1 MKLKWFRVR
10 EFQSVRDSGPVNIDD
25 IVCLVGKNESGKT
38 ALLKAL
44 YRLNPIVPADGNFNV
59 TLDYPRMEV
68 EDYRHDVE
76 SGKRAQAVP
85 IEVCFGLDSDEVHSI
100 EQAFGANC
108 LKKAELT
115 LSKAY
120 DNTRSFVLSVDTNKA
135 LQHLVDK
142 ADFSEVTREA
152 LKAAKPDANSVLT
165 VLQAQEQTEEVRRV
179 VSILQAIEKR
189 TVAGY
194 ILDTF
199 LHAHEPKFLY
209 FDEYYQLTGHE
220 NIEELIQ
227 RQNKQNNKELRE
239 SDYPLL
245 GLIRLARLTLPELL
259 NPANTIELK
268 NKLEGASN
276 HLTKQVL
283 KYWSQNKHLRMSFDV
298 RPARPGDPPGMQQG
312 TNLWGGV
319 FDTRHNVTTELGT
332 RSRGFV
338 WFFSFLAWYSDI
350 KRESSPMVLLLDEP
364 GLTLHAKAQYD
375 LLRYFETE
383 LKGHHQLIYSTH
395 SPFMIDPEHF
405 DRVRIVQDKSIEPG
419 EASSDQTGTK
429 VLTDIF
435 SATPDSL
442 FPLQGA
448 LGYELHQTLFVG
460 PTNLVVEGVA
470 DLLFIQ
476 GMTAILEGEG
486 RTGLDRRWTITPV
499 GGSAKVPT
507 FVALLGAQ
515 KGMTIAT
522 LIDNQIADQQ
532 KIEGLYKDKLL
543 KKANVFTFSDFTKS
557 SEADIEDMFGADFYC
572 ALVNAE
578 FAAQL
583 SSPIDAAKLT
593 SQSPRIISRI
603 ETHLAAQPL
612 TSGAFS
618 HYRPARYFSENIS
631 DLAKKLPNDAKDKFE
646 AAFKALNTLLA

>member
-1 MKLKWFRVR
+1 MKLKWFRVQ
-10 EFQSVRDSGPVNIDD
+10 EFQSIRDSGPVNVDD

-44 YRLNPIVPADGNFNV
+44 YRLNPIVPADGTFNV

-68 EDYRHDVE
+68 EDYRHAVE
-76 SGKRAQAVP
+76 SGKRRQATP
-85 IEVCFGLDSDEVHSI
+85 IQACYALDREEIESI
-100 EQAFGANC
+100 EQLFGPDC

-115 LSKAY
+115 LTKSY
-120 DNTRSFVLSVDTNKA
+120 DNNRSFTLPVDANKA
-135 LQHLVDK
+135 LQHLVER
-142 ADFSEVTREA
+142 ADFSEATRDA
-152 LKAAKPDANSVLT
+152 LKTVKPDAASLLP

-179 VSILQAIEKR
+179 IQILDVITKRQVS
-189 TVAGY
+189 GY
-194 ILDTF
+194 VRDTF
-199 LHAHEPKFLY
+199 LTPREPKFLY

-220 NIEELIQ
+220 NIETLIE
-227 RQNKQNNKELRE
+227 RENNKQLLE

-245 GLIRLARLTLPELL
+245 GLIRLARLTLSELL

-350 KRESSPMVLLLDEP
+350 KRNAGPMILLLDEP

-375 LLRYFETE
+375 LLSYFETE

-405 DRVRIVQDKSIEPG
+405 DRVRIVQDKSIEAG
-419 EASSDQTGTK
+419 EEESTDQTGTK
-429 VLTDIF
+429 VLTDVF
-435 SATPDSL
+435 SATQDSL

-470 DLLFIQ
+470 DLLYLQ

-486 RTGLDRRWTITPV
+486 RIGLDTRWTITPV

-507 FVALLGAQ
+507 FVAMLGAQ

-532 KIEGLYKDKLL
+532 KIEALYKEKLL
-543 KKANVFTFSDFTKS
+543 KKANVFTFSDFTQTA
-557 SEADIEDMFGADFYC
+557 EADIEDMLGTAFYC
-572 ALVNAE
+572 DLVNAE
-578 FAAQL
+578 FAPQL
-583 SSPIDAAKLT
+583 SKPIDPAKLT
-593 SQSPRIISRI
+593 SPSPRIVSRI
-603 ETHLAAQPL
+603 EEYLTAQPL
-612 TSGAFS
+612 TTGKFS
-618 HYRPARYFSENIS
+618 HYRPARYFSEHLS
-631 DLAKKLPNDAKDKFE
+631 DLAKKLPDDAKDRFE
-646 AAFKALNTLLA
+646 AAFQALNALLK